1 MLDDVVIQE
10 GDFTTDY
17 FNKLTIRDMLGD
29 EVVRDLDGVDDSQTV
44 VAPGASMEKALEAAE
59 DVEDAAA
66 AKVAQREV
74 VDADGA
80 DFAEKSTPTH
90 TPKDGAAAIV
100 GTAIEPS
107 ASVCIPV
114 MGPMGNVADDGGTIN
129 KGLGHDIYGYGW
141 NRVDRDPEHV
151 DDYMIRYMEWELMD
165 VPLVLPTKSK
175 KKSKKGKKF

>member
-29 EVVRDLDGVDDSQTV
+29 EVVKDLDGVDDSQTV
-44 VAPGASMEKALEAAE
+44 VAPGTSMEKALEAAE
-59 DVEDAAA
+59 DAEDAAA

-80 DFAEKSTPTH
+80 DFAEKSTPAQ
-90 TPKDGAAAIV
+90 TPKDVTTALSGVLMEPPTPAADLVMMPAEDVAGDV
-100 GTAIEPS
+100 GF
-107 ASVCIPV
+107 V
-114 MGPMGNVADDGGTIN
+114 N
-129 KGLGHDIYGYGW
+129 KGLGHDSYGTGW
-141 NRVDRDPEHV
+141 GRVDRDPEHV
-151 DDYMIRYMEWELMD
+151 DDYMIRYTEWELID
-165 VPLVLPTKSK
+165 VPVVLPNRSK